1 MKNINNL
8 IIIDLLLDKPKQPCA
23 LRSVHSVI
31 TECYIVSLICVL
43 YVLIAIYSFY
53 TVFVQT
59 FKMTAHSEP

>member
-8 IIIDLLLDKPKQPCA
+8 IIIDPLLDKPKQPCA
-23 LRSVHSVI
+23 LTVI